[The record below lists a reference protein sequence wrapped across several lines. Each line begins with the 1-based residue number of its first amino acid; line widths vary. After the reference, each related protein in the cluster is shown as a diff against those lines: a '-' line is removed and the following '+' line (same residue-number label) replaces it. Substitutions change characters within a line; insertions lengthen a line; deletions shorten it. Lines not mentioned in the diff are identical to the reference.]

1 MCARA
6 TTQHGGKSTSPTS
19 NVHVVCVVLHMYM
32 HTKNDVHYSRELHLG
47 NSTRM
52 VCEGLQ
58 RLHRP
63 RLYHHHHALTA
74 VGDQTVEPPGQQQA
88 KRRGVRVR
96 RKGEASYRFNQLI
109 GNIPVEGSLV
119 MRVRES
125 RHDLSTEDP
134 HLARGCPSLERFA
147 RSSIL
152 PFLTDN

>member
-1 MCARA
+1 VHTQQHSMEARA
-6 TTQHGGKSTSPTS
+6 HLPLQCTRCVCGTSY
-19 NVHVVCVVLHMYM
+19 VHAQE
-32 HTKNDVHYSRELHLG
+32 KYSRELHLG
-47 NSTRM
+47 NSTLV

-74 VGDQTVEPPGQQQA
+74 VGDQTIEPPGQQQA

-96 RKGEASYRFNQLI
+96 RGGEASYWFNQLI

-134 HLARGCPSLERFA
+134 HLARVDALLRFA